1 MTQATIS
8 KKIEKTNSEMQDLVK
23 KSKRKLLELEV
34 MLSLS
39 EIKKGK
45 FETFKNPSDLIKKL
59 K

>member
-1 MTQATIS
+1 MTEATIS
-8 KKIEKTNSEMQDLVK
+8 KKIEKTTGEMQDLVR

-34 MLSLS
+34 VLSLA

-45 FETFKNPSDLIKKL
+45 FETFKNGSDLIKKL